1 MKILVVND
9 DGIQDRGLW
18 ALAEALEPLGEV
30 RVYAP
35 DRNYSGAGMSV
46 ALTPEFDLQRAA
58 PPDGIRTTV
67 PAFTADAPPANLAA
81 LGCAIGFD
89 REPDVIVS
97 GINPGWNTGVQG
109 YVSSGTMG
117 AARVALDRGFTG
129 IAVSH
134 APQSPEEDK
143 RAIAAAV
150 ARFVAAAN
158 AHGVLKQPL
167 LVNLNTPK
175 GFAATEPARLTRPAR
190 FTLFES
196 LRLTEPP
203 IVDGKRIT
211 VRVRYGNIFDG
222 PGSDD
227 DETAALKAG
236 AVSVCVTDPFTAQVM
251 RDAPWPA
258 IARAFSPAVRPA
270 ADASAP

>member
-1 MKILVVND
+1 MRILVVND
-9 DGIQDRGLW
+9 DGVQDRGLW

-46 ALTPEFDLQRAA
+46 ALTPEFHLQRAA
-58 PPDGIRTTV
+58 PPDGIRTDV
-67 PAFTADAPPANLAA
+67 PAFTADASPANLAA

-117 AARVALDRGFTG
+117 AARVALDRGFAG

-134 APQSPEEDK
+134 APRSPEEDK

-150 ARFVAAAN
+150 ARFVAAAH

-167 LVNLNTPK
+167 LINLNTPE

-190 FTLFES
+190 FTLFAG
-196 LRLTEPP
+196 LRPTEEP
-203 IVDGKRIT
+203 IIDGERIT
-211 VRVRYGNIFDG
+211 VRVRYGDIFDG
-222 PGSDD
+222 PGTDD

-236 AVSVCVTDPFTAQVM
+236 AASICVTDPFTAQVM
-251 RDAPWPA
+251 FDDPWPD
-258 IARAFSPAVRPA
+258 IARAFSPEDRPA
-270 ADASAP
+270 ADGLAT

>member
-1 MKILVVND
+1 MRILVVND

-46 ALTPEFDLQRAA
+46 ALMPEFHLQRAV
-58 PPDGIRTTV
+58 PPDGIRTSV
-67 PAFTADAPPANLAA
+67 PGFTADAPPANLAS

-117 AARVALDRGFTG
+117 AARVALDRGFMG

-134 APQSPEEDK
+134 APQSPEDK

-150 ARFVAAAN
+150 ARFVAAAD
-158 AHGVLKQPL
+158 AQGVLKQPL
-167 LVNLNTPK
+167 LININTPER
-175 GFAATEPARLTRPAR
+175 FAATEPVRLTRPAR
-190 FTLFES
+190 FTLFEGV
-196 LRLTEPP
+196 RPTEEPV
-203 IVDGKRIT
+203 IDGKRMT
-211 VRVRYGNIFDG
+211 VRLRYGNIFDG

-227 DETAALKAG
+227 DETGALKAG
-236 AVSVCVTDPFTAQVM
+236 AVSICVTDPFTAQVM
-251 RDAPWPA
+251 LDDPWPA
-258 IARAFSPAVRPA
+258 IARAFSPAAEARA
-270 ADASAP
+270 T

>member
-30 RVYAP
+30 CVYAP

-46 ALTPEFDLQRAA
+46 ALTPEFHLRRAG
-58 PPDGIRTTV
+58 PPDGIRTSV
-67 PAFTADAPPANLAA
+67 PGFTADASPANLAA

-89 REPDVIVS
+89 GEPDVIVS

-134 APQSPEEDK
+134 TPRSPENK

-167 LVNLNTPK
+167 LVNINTPER
-175 GFAATEPARLTRPAR
+175 FAATEPVWLTRPAR
-190 FTLFES
+190 FTLFEG
-196 LRLTEPP
+196 LRPTEPP
-203 IVDGKRIT
+203 IVDGDRIT
-211 VRVRYGNIFDG
+211 VRVEYGKIFDG
-222 PGSDD
+222 PGTDD

-236 AVSVCVTDPFTAQVM
+236 AVSICVTDPFTAEVIF
-251 RDAPWPA
+251 DDPWPA
-258 IARAFSPAVRPA
+258 IARAFSPAVSPA
-270 ADASAP
+270 ADALGP

>member
-35 DRNYSGAGMSV
+35 DRNYSGAGMSIS
-46 ALTPEFDLQRAA
+46 LTKEFNLRRAG
-58 PPDGIRTTV
+58 PPDGICTRVPGLTV
-67 PAFTADAPPANLAA
+67 DASPATLAA
-81 LGCAIGFD
+81 LGCALAFD

-134 APQSPEEDK
+134 APHSPEDK
-143 RAIAAAV
+143 RAIAAAT
-150 ARFVAAAN
+150 ARFVASAH
-158 AHGVLKQPL
+158 AHGALKQPL
-167 LVNLNTPK
+167 LVNINTAE
-175 GFAATEPARLTRPAR
+175 GFAAREPVRLTRPAR
-190 FTLFES
+190 FTLFEGV
-196 LRLTEPP
+196 RLERAPTSNGE
-203 IVDGKRIT
+203 RTT
-211 VRVRYGNIFDG
+211 VHVRYGNIFDG
-222 PGSDD
+222 PGTDD

-236 AVSVCVTDPFTAQVM
+236 ATSICVTDPFTAQVIV
-251 RDAPWPA
+251 DDPWPA
-258 IARAFSPAVRPA
+258 IARAFSPVA
-270 ADASAP
+270 

>member
-1 MKILVVND
+1 MRILVVND

-58 PPDGIRTTV
+58 PPDGIHTSV
-67 PAFTADAPPANLAA
+67 PGFTANASPANLAA
-81 LGCAIGFD
+81 LGCAIAFD

-143 RAIAAAV
+143 RCWSI
-150 ARFVAAAN
+150 
-158 AHGVLKQPL
+158 
-167 LVNLNTPK
+167 
-175 GFAATEPARLTRPAR
+175 
-190 FTLFES
+190 
-196 LRLTEPP
+196 
-203 IVDGKRIT
+203 
-211 VRVRYGNIFDG
+211 
-222 PGSDD
+222 
-227 DETAALKAG
+227 
-236 AVSVCVTDPFTAQVM
+236 
-251 RDAPWPA
+251 
-258 IARAFSPAVRPA
+258 
-270 ADASAP
+270 

>member
-1 MKILVVND
+1 MRILVVND

-30 RVYAP
+30 RVYSP

-46 ALTPEFDLQRAA
+46 ALTPEFHLQRAG
-58 PPDGIRTTV
+58 PPEGIRTSV
-67 PAFTADAPPANLAA
+67 PGYTADASPANLAA

-134 APQSPEEDK
+134 TPQSPEDK

-167 LVNLNTPK
+167 LVNINTPER
-175 GFAATEPARLTRPAR
+175 FAATEPVWLTRPAR
-190 FTLFES
+190 FTLFEG
-196 LRLTEPP
+196 LRPTEEP
-203 IVDGKRIT
+203 IVEGNRIT
-211 VRVRYGNIFDG
+211 VRVEYGRIFDG
-222 PGSDD
+222 PGTDD

-236 AVSVCVTDPFTAQVM
+236 AVSICVTDPFTAEVM
-251 RDAPWPA
+251 FDGPWPA
-258 IARAFSPAVRPA
+258 IARTFSPAARPVP
-270 ADASAP
+270 DAPAP

>member
-1 MKILVVND
+1 MRILVVND

-18 ALAEALEPLGEV
+18 ALAESLEPLGEAQ
-30 RVYAP
+30 VYSP

-46 ALTPEFDLQRAA
+46 ALTPEFELRRAG
-58 PPDGIRTTV
+58 PPDGICTSV
-67 PAFTADAPPANLAA
+67 PGFTADASPANLAA
-81 LGCAIGFD
+81 LGCAIAFD

-134 APQSPEEDK
+134 TPQSPEDK

-158 AHGVLKQPL
+158 EHGVLRQPL
-167 LVNLNTPK
+167 LVNINTPER
-175 GFAATEPARLTRPAR
+175 FAATEPVWLTRPAR
-190 FTLFES
+190 FTLFEG
-196 LRLTEPP
+196 LRPTEAP
-203 IVDGKRIT
+203 IVDGDRIT
-211 VRVRYGNIFDG
+211 VRVEYGKIFDG
-222 PGSDD
+222 PGTDD

-236 AVSVCVTDPFTAQVM
+236 AVSICVTDPFTAQVI
-251 RDAPWPA
+251 RDDPWPA
-258 IARAFSPAVRPA
+258 IAAAFSPVVGPA
-270 ADASAP
+270 ADALDP

>member
-1 MKILVVND
+1 MRILVVND

-30 RVYAP
+30 CVYSP

-46 ALTPEFDLQRAA
+46 ALTPEFHLQRAG
-58 PPDGIRTTV
+58 PPDGIRTSV
-67 PAFTADAPPANLAA
+67 PGFTADASPANLAA

-134 APQSPEEDK
+134 TPQSPEDK

-150 ARFVAAAN
+150 ARFVAAAH
-158 AHGVLKQPL
+158 ARGVLRQPL
-167 LVNLNTPK
+167 LVNINTPER
-175 GFAATEPARLTRPAR
+175 FAATEPVWLTRPAR
-190 FTLFES
+190 FTLFEG
-196 LRLTEPP
+196 LRPTEEP
-203 IVDGKRIT
+203 IVDGDRLT
-211 VRVRYGNIFDG
+211 VRVEYGKIFDG

-236 AVSVCVTDPFTAQVM
+236 AVSICVTDPFTAEVIK
-251 RDAPWPA
+251 DDPWPA
-258 IARAFSPAVRPA
+258 IARAFSPADRHA
-270 ADASAP
+270 GDATAP